1 MLQMLV
7 TILAADRVQL
17 QDTGLLVRCNCNSHY
32 CWSGA
37 RATYSILLPG
47 PVQVY
52 KTNVFVDA
60 KNRSDCRSAATATC
74 EDMVTCGLQLLQT

>member
-7 TILAADRVQL
+7 TILAADQVQL
-17 QDTGLLVRCNCNSHY
+17 QDTCLLVRCNCNSHY

-52 KTNVFVDA
+52 KTNMFVDA
-60 KNRSDCRSAATATC
+60 KTDLTA
-74 EDMVTCGLQLLQT
+74 DQLQLLATCGLQLLQT